1 MSQKVDR
8 YYVDSD
14 GNPKSNI
21 VIRDRI
27 SPLGKQTYPTDIAVE
42 VTMGMFPGD
51 RGKTVAIADAICRML
66 NEE

>member
-1 MSQKVDR
+1 MSKVDR

-14 GNPKSNI
+14 NPKSNI

-42 VTMGMFPGD
+42 VTMGMFSSRPM
-51 RGKTVAIADAICRML
+51 TLAVANTICKRL
-66 NEE
+66 NEMNL

>member
-1 MSQKVDR
+1 MSKVDR

-27 SPLGKQTYPTDIAVE
+27 SPLGKLTYPTDIAVE
-42 VTMGMFPGD
+42 VTMGMYPNRD
-51 RGKTVAIADAICRML
+51 KTIAIANAICRML
-66 NEE
+66 NEEL

>member
-42 VTMGMFPGD
+42 VTMGMFSN
-51 RGKTVAIADAICRML
+51 RETTVAIAHAICQLL